1 MLPHGGAISKN
12 MAAGLQG
19 IKICNL
25 NVVNGSSEH
34 GRLASVFI
42 YVTQEQMKDLR
53 FINKYCE
60 NQKSEQSTIF
70 GEHKI

>member
-25 NVVNGSSEH
+25 NVLNGSSEH

-53 FINKYCE
+53 FINKYC
-60 NQKSEQSTIF
+60 
-70 GEHKI
+70 